1 MHETKLPNILKIKIN
16 REVPIEIY
24 KITMALLEKEW
35 TGKRLTTCQVDND
48 ILKNRHG

>member
-35 TGKRLTTCQVDND
+35 TSKRLTTCQVDND